1 MDMSDFVVIGENI
14 HCTRI
19 VKLGGKHTVELPGGQ
34 VGVAFK
40 HEGAD
45 RTLPIPDDWAKI
57 SPAFSDGKVKHVA
70 LAIHQATRGAT
81 DDDRQAGKDY
91 LAWAAQR
98 QIDAGAAFLDVNV
111 DEYSHRPGERV
122 AAMQWLATFLNE
134 RFDTPLSIDSSDVA
148 TVVAGLECCKDPDR
162 KRMINSVSLERQGL
176 VEVMDQFG
184 TEAVVSAAGVND
196 LPGDVAGRIANFEMI
211 MAQLDAAGIEHE
223 RMYLDPLVLP
233 ISTDP
238 MHGRN
243 FLDATAES
251 VRRFEGV
258 RLCGGFSNVSFG
270 MPRRKLL
277 NMVFVRLCAEAG
289 ATSGIIDP
297 VQISPAQVGAMD
309 ATAETFKLAKAFL
322 TGEDMYGME
331 FISAHRQGRLD

>member
-1 MDMSDFVVIGENI
+1 MDMSNFVVIGENI

-19 VKLGGKHTVELPGGQ
+19 VKFGGLHTVELPDGK
-34 VGVAFK
+34 VVVAFK

-45 RTLPIPDDWAKI
+45 RRLPIPDDWAEV
-57 SPAFSDGKVKHVA
+57 SPAFADGKVKHMA

-81 DDDRQAGKDY
+81 DEDRQAGEAY
-91 LAWAAQR
+91 LVWAAQR

-111 DEYSHRPGERV
+111 DEYSHKPEEQI
-122 AAMQWLATFLNE
+122 AAMTWLATFLGE
-134 RFDTPLSIDSSDVA
+134 RFETPLSIDSSKVA
-148 TVVAGLECCKDPDR
+148 TVVAGLECCQTPGR
-162 KRMINSVSLERQGL
+162 KRMINSVSLERQEL
-176 VEVMDQFG
+176 VEVMDRFA
-184 TEAVVSAAGVND
+184 TEAVVSAAGVSD
-196 LPGDVAGRIANFEMI
+196 LPSDVDGRIANFESI
-211 MAQLDAAGIEHE
+211 VAQLDAAGIERE
-223 RMYLDPLVLP
+223 RMHLDPLVLP

-243 FLDATAES
+243 FLDATAEA

-277 NMVFVRLCAEAG
+277 NMVFVHLCAEAG
-289 ATSGIIDP
+289 ASSGIIDP
-297 VQISPAQVGAMD
+297 VQMPVDAVAAMD
-309 ATAETFKLAKAFL
+309 TSDEAFKLAKAFL

-331 FISAHRQGRLD
+331 FISAHREGRLG

>member
-19 VKLGGKHTVELPGGQ
+19 VKLGGLHTVELPGGQ

-45 RTLPIPDDWAKI
+45 RVLPIPGNWAEI
-57 SPAFSDGKVKHVA
+57 SPAFSDGKVKHMA

-81 DDDRQAGKDY
+81 DEDRQLGEAY
-91 LAWAAQR
+91 LVWAAQR

-111 DEYSHRPGERV
+111 DEYSYKPDQQI

-134 RFDTPLSIDSSDVA
+134 RFETPLSIDSSNVA
-148 TVVAGLECCKDPDR
+148 TVVAGLECCKASGR
-162 KRMINSVSLERQGL
+162 KRMINSVSLERQEL
-176 VEVMDQFG
+176 VEVMARFA
-184 TEAVVSAAGVND
+184 TEAVVSAAGVSD
-196 LPGDVAGRIANFEMI
+196 LPSDVEGRVTNFETI
-211 MAQLDAAGIEHE
+211 IAELDAAGIEHE

-243 FLDATAES
+243 FLDATAEC

-270 MPRRKLL
+270 MPQRKLL
-277 NMVFVRLCAEAG
+277 NMTFVHLCAEAG
-289 ATSGIIDP
+289 ASSGIIDP
-297 VQISPAQVGAMD
+297 IQMPVAAVGAMD
-309 ATAETFKLAKAFL
+309 PSSESFKLAKAFL

-331 FISAHRQGRLD
+331 FIAAHRDGKLS